1 MCMEEYWENG
11 VGNYIGYI
19 KEERKPFHCDELSD
33 TAVGFINSYRNEW
46 DRFIVMFRHA
56 AYKRDQG
63 RMDIAIETIAPK
75 LEAYTENNIERS
87 ERLWNELWNWVIRK

>member
-1 MCMEEYWENG
+1 MEEYWDNG

-46 DRFIVMFRHA
+46 DKFIVMLRYA
-56 AYKRDQG
+56 YYKRDQG
-63 RMDIAIETIAPK
+63 LLDATIGTIAPK
-75 LEAYTENNIERS
+75 LEEYTGNNIGRS
-87 ERLWNELWNWVIRK
+87 ERLWKELWNWVIRQ